1 MEPRADHSMY
11 DDDRKNAMDA
21 VRQTMTEQ
29 IQASVQRNPEVIHD
43 QEEDENV
50 TDYEDNA

>member
-1 MEPRADHSMY
+1 
-11 DDDRKNAMDA
+11 MDA

-29 IQASVQRNPEVIHD
+29 IWALVQRNPEVIHD
-43 QEEDENV
+43 QEEDEDA